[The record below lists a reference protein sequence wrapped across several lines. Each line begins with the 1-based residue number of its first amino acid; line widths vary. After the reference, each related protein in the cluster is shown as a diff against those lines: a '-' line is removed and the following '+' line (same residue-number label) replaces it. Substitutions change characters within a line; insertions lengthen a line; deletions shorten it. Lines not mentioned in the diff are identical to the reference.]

1 MTLMELLN
9 DRYAILHNLKPRTV
23 VMFSSTLKRFA
34 EHLSRDPLLD
44 DLDDITVTKFLRWR
58 QVTKCGRKMPSPA
71 TVRKD
76 QAHLVSLWNHAARK
90 RHRRSD
96 GTPVEFPDLP
106 RNLVRVPSK
115 PPRGYTVAEVSTLI
129 REGRHRRGAVGG
141 VPAPWLWM
149 TLLMAAWY
157 TGERIGGLLRLRW
170 SEVDLEGGLLTFLGE
185 NRKGGLQT
193 IQRTIPPDMVRVL
206 RMQVRGPRELV
217 WPWLEHRHENGI
229 YTALHRMCLKV
240 GVVPRGFHAIRKASG
255 SYVKAGGGDA
265 TDHLGHANPRTT
277 QQHYLDPDITGRQ
290 SALDYLPPLDLDG
303 PGKPAA

>member
-1 MTLMELLN
+1 
-9 DRYAILHNLKPRTV
+9 
-23 VMFSSTLKRFA
+23 
-34 EHLSRDPLLD
+34 
-44 DLDDITVTKFLRWR
+44 
-58 QVTKCGRKMPSPA
+58 
-71 TVRKD
+71 
-76 QAHLVSLWNHAARK
+76 
-90 RHRRSD
+90 
-96 GTPVEFPDLP
+96 
-106 RNLVRVPSK
+106 
-115 PPRGYTVAEVSTLI
+115 
-129 REGRHRRGAVGG
+129 
-141 VPAPWLWM
+141 M

-206 RMQVRGPRELV
+206 RMQVRGPQALV
-217 WPWLEHRHENGI
+217 WPWLDHRTENGI
-229 YTALHRMCLKV
+229 YTALHRMCLQV

-303 PGKPAA
+303 PEKPAA